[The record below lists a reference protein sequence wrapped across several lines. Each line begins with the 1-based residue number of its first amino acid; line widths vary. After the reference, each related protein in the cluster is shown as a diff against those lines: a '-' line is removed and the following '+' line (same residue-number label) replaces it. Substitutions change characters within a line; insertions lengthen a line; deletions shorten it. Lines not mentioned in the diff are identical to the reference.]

1 MKNSATPDVA
11 GLYIHIPFCRARCGY
26 CDFYSVTSLFR
37 IPDFLAALMKEMDMY
52 SRKFSIF
59 DTVYIGGGTPSLLGV
74 QQLGDIFQKIKNI
87 FVLPPNTE
95 ITIEANPADL
105 DISFLKA
112 LRDMDVSRL
121 NIGIQSFDR
130 QILAFLERRHT
141 ADQAVYAIE
150 TARSAGF
157 DNIGLDLIYGVPR
170 QDMASWLDTL
180 SMAVS
185 FHPEHL
191 SCYQLTL
198 DADTSL
204 GIRRQKG
211 DFSLP
216 GDDLQYDFFMKTA
229 GILKDAGYIHYEV
242 SNFAG
247 GAKFCSRHNQKYWNH
262 TPCLGLGPGAH
273 SFLKGQRWWNYGSLE
288 KYIAEIE
295 AGKQPVQAME
305 SLTMEQLQLEALC
318 LGLRTKKGIN
328 FSQFAERYNYDLAVQ
343 KENVLKR
350 LQDEGLVAIRN
361 GCLRPTLSGLAIAD
375 SLSLI

>member
-1 MKNSATPDVA
+1 MKDSATPDVA
-11 GLYIHIPFCRARCGY
+11 GLYIHIPFCRTRCGY
-26 CDFYSVTSLFR
+26 CNFYSVTSLFR
-37 IPDFLAALMKEMDMY
+37 IPAFLAALMKEMDMY

-59 DTVYIGGGTPSLLGV
+59 DTVYIGGGTPSLLHV
-74 QQLGDIFQKIKNI
+74 QQLRDIFQKIEKS

-112 LRDMDVSRL
+112 LQDMGVNRL

-141 ADQAVYAIE
+141 AEQAIYAIE
-150 TARSAGF
+150 AARNAGF
-157 DNIGLDLIYGVPR
+157 DNIGLDLIYGVPG

-180 SMAVS
+180 SVAVS

-229 GILKDAGYIHYEV
+229 DILKDAGYIHYEV
-242 SNFAG
+242 SNFSRDMR
-247 GAKFCSRHNQKYWNH
+247 FFSRHNQKYWNH
-262 TPCLGLGPGAH
+262 TPYLGLGPGAH
-273 SFLKGQRWWNYGSLE
+273 SFVKGQRWWNYRSLE
-288 KYIAEIE
+288 KYITEIE
-295 AGKQPVQAME
+295 AGKQPVQEME
-305 SLTMEQLQLEALC
+305 SLTMEQLQLEALY
-318 LGLRTKKGIN
+318 LGLRTKRGIN
-328 FSQFAERYNYDLAVQ
+328 ISKFAGRYNCDLIAQ
-343 KENVLKR
+343 KEKVLKR
-350 LQDEGLVAIRN
+350 LQEEGLVAIQN
-361 GCLRPTLSGLAIAD
+361 GCLRPTLSGLAVAD

>member
-1 MKNSATPDVA
+1 MKDSSMPDVA
-11 GLYIHIPFCRARCGY
+11 GLYIHIPFCRIRCGY
-26 CDFYSVTSLFR
+26 CNFYSVTSLFR
-37 IPDFLAALMKEMDMY
+37 IPDFLAALIKEMDMY

-59 DTVYIGGGTPSLLGV
+59 DTVYIGGGTPSLLGI
-74 QQLGDIFQKIKNI
+74 QQLRDVLQKIEKS
-87 FVLPPNTE
+87 FVLPANTE

-112 LRDMDVSRL
+112 LRDMGVNRL
-121 NIGIQSFDR
+121 SIGIQSFDR
-130 QILAFLERRHT
+130 QTLEFLERRHT
-141 ADQAVYAIE
+141 ADQAIYAIE

-157 DNIGLDLIYGVPR
+157 DNIGLDLIYGVPG

-180 SMAVS
+180 SRAVS

-198 DADTSL
+198 DADTPL

-242 SNFAG
+242 SNFSRDMR
-247 GAKFCSRHNQKYWNH
+247 FFSRHNQKYWNH
-262 TPCLGLGPGAH
+262 TPYLGLGPGAH
-273 SFLKGQRWWNYGSLE
+273 SFVKDQRWWNHRSLE
-288 KYIAEIE
+288 KYIADVE
-295 AGKQPVQAME
+295 AGKPPVQEME

-318 LGLRTKKGIN
+318 LGLRTKRGIN
-328 FSQFAERYNYDLAVQ
+328 ISKFAGQYNCDLIAQ
-343 KENVLKR
+343 KKKVLKR
-350 LQDEGLVAIRN
+350 LQEEGLIAIQD
-361 GCLRPTLSGLAIAD
+361 GSLRPTLSGLAVAD